1 MNNKDIEALIE
12 RNEEYQREILNLQ
25 GEVSKWTRY
34 CASVAGVSLG
44 IILFTQVFAGD
55 PTSEPVVCPE
65 PEECPEPEACPEC
78 AVCPTCPEVITQTTP
93 STTPSTTI
101 ATKPTTVEPNQT
113 FPQEYTIQSGDSFGK
128 IAQKFYKRASLGDW
142 LAKQNN
148 IDPSKLQIG
157 KKITIPVPP
166 PQ

>member
-1 MNNKDIEALIE
+1 MNNKEIETLIE

-44 IILFTQVFAGD
+44 IILFTQVFSGA
-55 PTSEPVVCPE
+55 PTPEPIVCPE

-93 STTPSTTI
+93 NTTPSTT
-101 ATKPTTVEPNQT
+101 TPTTSDTNYT
-113 FPQEYTIQSGDSFGK
+113 FPQEYTIQSGDNFGK
-128 IAQKFYKRASLGDW
+128 IAQKFYKKASLGNW
-142 LAKQNN
+142 LAAQNN

-157 KKITIPVPP
+157 KKITIPAP